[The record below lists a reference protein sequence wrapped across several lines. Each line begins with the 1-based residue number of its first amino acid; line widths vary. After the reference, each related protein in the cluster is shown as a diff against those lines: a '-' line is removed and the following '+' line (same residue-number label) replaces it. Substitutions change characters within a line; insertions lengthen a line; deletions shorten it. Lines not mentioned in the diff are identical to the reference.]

1 MQGLGYRPATMHHRH
16 IDIGYLSCLKL
27 LVQLHANRML
37 CQLASGM
44 NALLCR
50 ATVEVPLLAD
60 LQACQVLLDSIWHL
74 CQGIA
79 A

>member
-1 MQGLGYRPATMHHRH
+1 MHHGH
-16 IDIGYLSCLKL
+16 TVIGYLSCLKL
-27 LVQLHANRML
+27 LVHLHANTML
-37 CQLASGM
+37 HQLASCM